1 MSAPAIALA
10 IPEPADGG
18 AEPLAVR
25 AERRPDRRIVVCAVP
40 RPATGAAARAAADR
54 PPRPD
59 RARRAP
65 GRPDR
70 SGWPGGRAGR
80 LPARR
85 GPAACCRCPA
95 APSRDPHRGAPV
107 SGVRAGRA
115 RRGCGTRR
123 NRQVAL
129 RGAPGAAAVLLRAAA
144 DGGALSRAY
153 LVDLASGAERR
164 ALAWALRDDG
174 DRPLPAARC
183 REAAAA
189 LASVTAGE
197 RHRGARARGGAA
209 QPGGSAHRRPGR
221 PARR

>member
-1 MSAPAIALA
+1 M
-10 IPEPADGG
+10 
-18 AEPLAVR
+18 
-25 AERRPDRRIVVCAVP
+25 
-40 RPATGAAARAAADR
+40 
-54 PPRPD
+54 
-59 RARRAP
+59 
-65 GRPDR
+65 
-70 SGWPGGRAGR
+70 
-80 LPARR
+80 
-85 GPAACCRCPA
+85 
-95 APSRDPHRGAPV
+95 

-123 NRQVAL
+123 NRQVA

-189 LASVTAGE
+189 LASVTAASIE
-197 RHRGARARGGAA
+197 APAPAAARH